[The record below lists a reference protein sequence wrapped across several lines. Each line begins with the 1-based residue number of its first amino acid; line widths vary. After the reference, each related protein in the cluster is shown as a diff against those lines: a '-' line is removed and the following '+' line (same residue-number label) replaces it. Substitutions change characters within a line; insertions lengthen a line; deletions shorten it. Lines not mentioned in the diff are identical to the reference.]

1 MTGVRMDCNGQALF
15 RGEYLRKDGRYEYRY
30 VDRYGKTKWIY
41 ANRLSELRGEEAKI
55 LFLEHLEV
63 KKMFVDKTLDN
74 QFEIWKM
81 SKVNLKEQHLL

>member
-41 ANRLSELRGEEAKI
+41 ANRLSELRGEEA
-55 LFLEHLEV
+55 
-63 KKMFVDKTLDN
+63 
-74 QFEIWKM
+74 
-81 SKVNLKEQHLL
+81 